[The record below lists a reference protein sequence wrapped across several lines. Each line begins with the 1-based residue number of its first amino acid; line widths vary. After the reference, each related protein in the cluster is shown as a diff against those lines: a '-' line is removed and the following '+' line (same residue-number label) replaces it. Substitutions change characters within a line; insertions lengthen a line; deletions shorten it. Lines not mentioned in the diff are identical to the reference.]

1 VRKKLN
7 GKGIGEIARK
17 RLALPADPGSPI
29 NNCGD
34 LGSVAR
40 KGVKEREA
48 GKYWAQRWWG
58 NWKDHIEDGHGRKGA
73 ILRQHCRGQ
82 EEECC

>member
-1 VRKKLN
+1 MCKRVRKKLN
-7 GKGIGEIARK
+7 GKGIGEIAPK
-17 RLALPADPGSPI
+17 RMGLPAEPGSPI

-48 GKYWAQRWWG
+48 GKS
-58 NWKDHIEDGHGRKGA
+58 
-73 ILRQHCRGQ
+73 
-82 EEECC
+82 

>member
-1 VRKKLN
+1 MCKRVRKKLN
-7 GKGIGEIARK
+7 GKGIGEIAPR
-17 RLALPADPGSPI
+17 RLGLPDEPGSPI

-48 GKYWAQRWWG
+48 GKS
-58 NWKDHIEDGHGRKGA
+58 
-73 ILRQHCRGQ
+73 
-82 EEECC
+82 